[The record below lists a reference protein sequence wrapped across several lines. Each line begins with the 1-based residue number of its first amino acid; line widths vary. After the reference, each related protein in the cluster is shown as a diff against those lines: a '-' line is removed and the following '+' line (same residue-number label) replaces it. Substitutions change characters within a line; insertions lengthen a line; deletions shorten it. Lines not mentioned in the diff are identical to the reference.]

1 MLFKITLGLYFLA
14 TLAYLTCLY
23 KQKSIFTRMAPA
35 LLAGGFLFHSLDLLG
50 KYFDLGQPPVAN
62 LPQSLSFF
70 AWTLI
75 AVYLLLQLRYQVI
88 ILGSF
93 LTPLALLAILITAAL
108 PGSEEPLDPILKS
121 YWFPIHITFAFLGDG
136 FFGLAFCSGIM
147 YLLQEHQVKGKR
159 MGFFYHRLPSLKV
172 LDEMN
177 YRCLTLGFPLL
188 TLGIISGSVWAQ
200 YAWGSYWD
208 WDPKETW
215 SLITWLVYAALLH
228 GRLTYGWRGR
238 RAAILS
244 IIGFAVLLFTFVG
257 VNLLLK
263 GAHNFV

>member
-1 MLFKITLGLYFLA
+1 MLLKITLGFYFLA
-14 TLAYLTCLY
+14 TLAYLTYLY

-35 LLAGGFLFHSLDLLG
+35 LLAGGFLVHSLDLLS
-50 KYFDLGQPPVAN
+50 KYFALGQPPVTN

-70 AWTLI
+70 AWTLV

-93 LTPLALLAILITAAL
+93 LTPLALLSILIAAAL
-108 PGSEEPLDPILKS
+108 PGSKEPLDPILKS

-188 TLGIISGSVWAQ
+188 TLGMISGSVWAQ

-244 IIGFAVLLFTFVG
+244 IIGFAILLFTFVG

>member
-14 TLAYLTCLY
+14 TLTYLTCLY
-23 KQKSIFTRMAPA
+23 KQRPFLNRTASA
-35 LLAGGFLFHSLDLLG
+35 LLAGGFLTHSLELFSQYL
-50 KYFDLGQPPVAN
+50 DLGQAPVTN

-70 AWTLI
+70 SWTLVAI
-75 AVYLLLQLRYQVI
+75 YLLLQLRYQVI
-88 ILGSF
+88 VLGSF
-93 LTPLALLAILITAAL
+93 LTPLALISILIAAAL
-108 PGSEEPLDPILKS
+108 PSSTEPLDPVLRS
-121 YWFPIHITFAFLGDG
+121 YWFPIHVTSAFLGNG

-159 MGFFYHRLPSLKV
+159 MGFFYHRLPSLRI

-188 TLGIISGSVWAQ
+188 TLGIISGSVWAE
-200 YAWGSYWD
+200 YAWGSYWN
-208 WDPKETW
+208 WDPKQTW

-228 GRLTYGWRGR
+228 GRLTFGWRGR

-244 IIGFAVLLFTFVG
+244 ILGFSIMLFTFVG
-257 VNLLLK
+257 VNLILK
-263 GAHNFV
+263 GAHNFI